1 MELRL
6 PDRAAADDDF
16 RGGRCSLAAI
26 TAVAFNHS
34 GQYMS
39 YAISY
44 DWAQGHAGNKPGL
57 PNKVLIHTCQ
67 EEEVRKRPKK

>member
-1 MELRL
+1 MYSIWDLQARTRVKMFSDL
-6 PDRAAADDDF
+6 
-16 RGGRCSLAAI
+16 GGPI
-26 TAVAFNHS
+26 TSVSFNHS
-34 GQYMS
+34 GQYMA

-44 DWAQGHAGNKPGL
+44 DWAQGHSGNKPGL